1 VDSFALAQW
10 KPNQRFTYGYRRRGF
25 GGCVG
30 IILLSAV
37 VKGYESMERAP
48 QRIEYLGAVMVAS
61 VIGFFWVM
69 RQLRDFGSKL
79 GKRLAVQL

>member
-1 VDSFALAQW
+1 VI
-10 KPNQRFTYGYRRRGF
+10 
-25 GGCVG
+25 VG

-37 VKGYESMERAP
+37 VTGYESMMVLHPRE
-48 QRIEYLGAVMVAS
+48 LNTWDVMVAS

>member
-1 VDSFALAQW
+1 VI
-10 KPNQRFTYGYRRRGF
+10 
-25 GGCVG
+25 VG

-37 VKGYESMERAP
+37 VTGYESMGVCAP

-69 RQLRDFGSKL
+69 RQLQRFRLKVGQEIGSAAL
-79 GKRLAVQL
+79 VADGHHARVDG